1 VGSLGKKAQDVD
13 AMMRNYMALIEES
26 LSAAENRSKEIGR
39 VIAGQTN
46 SAAQNLEQEIK
57 KLEQSS
63 DIQIAHAARAMREQ
77 HERAVASMTEAFA
90 ATAGGFQQT
99 AQDMRATAQQVVKDI
114 EFTRTELKRAILEL
128 PDETRSNADAMR
140 RVVSD
145 QITALNAL
153 AEVVR
158 RQTNSMDMSG
168 PGVYMPEGR
177 AGK

>member
-1 VGSLGKKAQDVD
+1 
-13 AMMRNYMALIEES
+13 
-26 LSAAENRSKEIGR
+26 
-39 VIAGQTN
+39 
-46 SAAQNLEQEIK
+46 
-57 KLEQSS
+57 
-63 DIQIAHAARAMREQ
+63 
-77 HERAVASMTEAFA
+77 MTEAFA

-99 AQDMRATAQQVVKDI
+99 ALDMRATAQQVVKDI